1 MQGKTAKIIC
11 AGCAVG
17 VLAASVSVLGGY
29 VASSK
34 AVKRAAEG
42 DSLPAKDRGAQN
54 GRDETEETAPAKP
67 EPTATPAMEPA
78 EKVPSTGSGRR
89 REKPVFVF
97 GRAKL
102 VGLGTLASLQKKK

>member
-11 AGCAVG
+11 VGCAAG

-54 GRDETEETAPAKP
+54 GRDETEETA
-67 EPTATPAMEPA
+67 TPAMEPA

-89 REKPVFVF
+89 REKPVLVF